1 MRRWLPWTICSA
13 LALIAAVLAFLNFWA
28 AADLGY
34 DTHPEGKAIM
44 ARWGYAML
52 GFFAAA
58 VISGVMA
65 VRARSANR

>member
-1 MRRWLPWTICSA
+1 MRRWLTWTVCSA
-13 LALIAAVLAFLNFWA
+13 LALIAAALAFLNFLA

-34 DTHPEGKAIM
+34 DTHPEGKVIM

-52 GFFAAA
+52 GLFAAA
-58 VISGVMA
+58 VISAVMA